1 MACRLGGQRV
11 RSMASRLRSM
21 ACALGTTILT
31 ITDDGG
37 GNCLITTAAPHG
49 LEGTPPITVS
59 GNSVAGYNVEHSVD
73 SIPSTTTLVTNQ
85 AYTEDGT
92 GGTWALA

>member
-1 MACRLGGQRV
+1 MIRSGGGG
-11 RSMASRLRSM
+11 AY
-21 ACALGTTILT
+21 TILT

-37 GNCLITTAAPHG
+37 GNCLIATVGEHR

-59 GNSVAGYNVEHSVD
+59 GNSVAGYNVEHTVD
-73 SIPSTTTLVTNQ
+73 SIPSTPTLVTNQ

-92 GGTWALA
+92 GGTWAPA